1 MAGELTQRRS
11 LGSRAAGRG
20 APAAWRRPLGAG
32 RLVRGAGRG
41 ARALGAGRWD
51 DPLVSDFALMGVL
64 NVTPDSFSDGGRW
77 ADLDA
82 AVAHGVQL
90 AAEGAAIV
98 DVGGESTR
106 PGAAPV
112 DEAEELRRTE
122 PVIRELRRR
131 LPDLALSIDTT
142 KAAVAQAAI
151 EAGATYVND
160 VTALRGDPAMAV
172 LIAAHPLVRV
182 CLMHMRGEPRTMQE
196 APRYDDVVAEVAEFL
211 RERLIAAEVAGIGP
225 DRIDLDPG
233 IGFGKKI
240 EHNLQLLHHLDRIV
254 ALGQPV
260 LLGTSRKSMLGRITG
275 RTDPADRVFASVST
289 AVLAY
294 SGGVRAFRVHDV
306 AAHRDALLVAE
317 AINGAR

>member
-1 MAGELTQRRS
+1 
-11 LGSRAAGRG
+11 
-20 APAAWRRPLGAG
+20 
-32 RLVRGAGRG
+32 
-41 ARALGAGRWD
+41 
-51 DPLVSDFALMGVL
+51 MGVL

-77 ADLDA
+77 ADVEA
-82 AVAHGVQL
+82 AVEHGVQL
-90 AAEGAAIV
+90 VAEGALIV

-112 DEAEELRRTE
+112 TEEEELRRTE

-131 LPDLALSIDTT
+131 LPDVTLSIDTT
-142 KAAVAQAAI
+142 KAAVASAAI

-160 VTALRGDPAMAV
+160 VTALRGDPAMAPLV
-172 LIAAHPLVRV
+172 ASHPAVRV

-196 APRYDDVVAEVAEFL
+196 APRYVDVVEEVAEFL

-233 IGFGKKI
+233 IGFGKRI

-260 LLGTSRKSMLGRITG
+260 LLGTSRKSTIGRITG
-275 RTDPADRVFASVST
+275 RDDPADRVHGSVSS

-294 SGGVRAFRVHDV
+294 GAGVRAFRVHDV

-317 AINGAR
+317 AIAHAR